1 MELGVRITKRQL
13 RQIIKEEKAKL
24 NEGTNFTV
32 DIFSPD
38 ALYDLLVDAVDDH
51 LQSSPSGKLGGLTRA
66 EADMLRKSMNIAVN
80 NIIEDYGQ

>member
-1 MELGVRITKRQL
+1 MKITKRQL
-13 RQIIKEEKAKL
+13 RRIIKEEKSKL

-32 DIFSPD
+32 DIFSSD
-38 ALYDLLVDAVDDH
+38 DLYDLLVDAVDDH
-51 LQSSPSGKLGGLTRA
+51 LQSSPSGKFGGLTRT